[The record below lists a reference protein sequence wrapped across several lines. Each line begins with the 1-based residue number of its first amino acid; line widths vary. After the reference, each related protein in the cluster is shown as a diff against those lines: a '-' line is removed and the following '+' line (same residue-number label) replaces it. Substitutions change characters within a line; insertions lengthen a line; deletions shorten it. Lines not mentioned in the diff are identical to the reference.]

1 MKKCIGVL
9 IAGMM
14 FLAMSSFAI
23 ASEDKVN
30 IKVYFLYP
38 NGDVI
43 EQTHIVTETGS
54 VDFTEDDLSICNDLL
69 YLIGDLL
76 PDFMSGRQMH
86 MLDLAQGHVDAF
98 NLNNDILEIKKAN
111 IILRHILDELNGG

>member
-86 MLDLAQGHVDAF
+86 MLDLAQRHVDTF
-98 NLNNDILEIKKAN
+98 NLNNDILEIKQTN
-111 IILRHILDELNGG
+111 IILRHILEELNR